1 MLERHAS
8 FGGAKGCSSTL
19 SLRIVLSEIDFDLRA
34 DALVKSGMSKLLA
47 LVIIAMMVI
56 QLIKPLGWPGLKRRS
71 DFWKLAVL
79 AMAAISIT
87 AALGHWT

>member
-1 MLERHAS
+1 
-8 FGGAKGCSSTL
+8 
-19 SLRIVLSEIDFDLRA
+19 
-34 DALVKSGMSKLLA
+34 MSKLLP
-47 LVIIAMMVI
+47 LVIVAMMVI

-71 DFWKLAVL
+71 DFWKLAAL

>member
-1 MLERHAS
+1 MLERRVLFDAQR
-8 FGGAKGCSSTL
+8 TL
-19 SLRIVLSEIDFDLRA
+19 QHLLRIVLSEIDFDLQA
-34 DALVKSGMSKLLA
+34 DALVKSGMSKLLP
-47 LVIIAMMVI
+47 LVIVAMMVI